1 VAICKPEPDRVDPT
15 GLAYKGSMLQMQL
28 YANEHADVLSAA
40 AAEALR
46 IPVGIEWVSPRE
58 DDSYAEYRDAHFLQ
72 ALGLQRFGS
81 RLESFWPR
89 RGPCWDGLG
98 RWSSDSRGTGVVLV
112 EAKSYPDEARSTMSA
127 KAPGSR
133 RMIEEALDS
142 TAERLGLSV
151 RPDAWVE
158 GRYQTANRLAHLHF
172 LREVCGVDA
181 GLLFLLVVN
190 DPTHVSTS
198 LEAWQQAWTEM
209 RSELGLEAAPPQTAA
224 AFLPGLPRPGP
235 SDGR

>member
-1 VAICKPEPDRVDPT
+1 MAICKPEPGRVDPT

-46 IPVGIEWVSPRE
+46 IPAEIEWVSPRL
-58 DDSYAEYRDAHFLQ
+58 DDSYAEYRDSDFLV
-72 ALGLQRFGS
+72 ALGLQRFTS
-81 RLESFWPR
+81 RLESFWPK

-98 RWSSDSRGTGVVLV
+98 RWSSDSRGNGVVLV
-112 EAKSYPDEARSTMSA
+112 EAKSYPEEARSTMSA
-127 KAPGSR
+127 KAPESR
-133 RMIEEALDS
+133 RMIEEALS
-142 TAERLGLSV
+142 GTAEGLGLRV
-151 RPDAWVE
+151 RPGAWVQ
-158 GRYQTANRLAHLHF
+158 GRYQTANRLAHLRF

-181 GLLFLLVVN
+181 SLLFLLVVN

-198 LEAWQQAWTEM
+198 QEAWQQAWTEM
-209 RSELGLEAAPPQTAA
+209 WSELGLEAAPAQTAA

-235 SDGR
+235 SDG